1 MPAGCVN
8 SHAHHSVC
16 RTNTLRLLIRT
27 FFMLILQTKTKRLN
41 SLNKSAKSD
50 GKQVS
55 DKKDFAHENKTNR

>member
-1 MPAGCVN
+1 
-8 SHAHHSVC
+8 
-16 RTNTLRLLIRT
+16 
-27 FFMLILQTKTKRLN
+27 MLILQTKTKRLN